1 MDIDR
6 AKQSIRLLEMVL
18 AGKADPVTALDQW
31 PDIDAEQDELIE
43 ASWHDLSH
51 YANDDDIRSK
61 DPEYDQQQKKILADK
76 AEKIRKKY
84 SL

>member
-1 MDIDR
+1 MDINR
-6 AKQSIRLLEMVL
+6 AKKSSHLLEMVL
-18 AGKADPVTALDQW
+18 AGEIDPAAALKQW
-31 PDIDAEQDELIE
+31 PDIDTEQDDLIE

-61 DPEYDQQQKKILADK
+61 DPDHDQQQKKLLADK

-84 SL
+84 SI